1 MAPGLNNINLGR
13 QAAAQI
19 FATIN
24 RTPEIDAESDFG
36 AELEELQGDIEFKK
50 LFFAYPSN
58 LQRVIFSDFSL
69 HIKAGQSVA
78 FCGPSGSGKSTI
90 AKLMLRFYAPQAGRI
105 MIDGHPL
112 GSLKLSWWRKQVG
125 YVAQSPILF
134 PGTIRYN
141 IACGLEGATEADVIE
156 AAKAACAHKFILD
169 LPDGYDTYYSGAS
182 IQLSESAVC
191 RF

>member
-1 MAPGLNNINLGR
+1 MGR

-36 AELEELQGDIEFKK
+36 VDLESLRGDIEFKK

-58 LQRVIFSDFSL
+58 LQRVIFSDFNL
-69 HIKAGQSVA
+69 RIKAGQSVA

-90 AKLMLRFYAPQAGRI
+90 AKLLLRFYCPLGGKVL
-105 MIDGHPL
+105 IDGNPL
-112 GSLKLSWWRKQVG
+112 GSLKLAWWRKQVG

-156 AAKAACAHKFILD
+156 AAKAACTHDFILD
-169 LPDGYDTYYSGAS
+169 LPEGYDTYYSGAS
-182 IQLSESAVC
+182 VQLSKSPSKHSFSYLVSP
-191 RF
+191 